1 MLRQLFNTS
10 LDDLNFDI
18 SMQIA
23 GRVQCI
29 EWTHSYL
36 IEGNLRSQQ
45 YWYFLF
51 SCSLYTK
58 MLAQALVYGNAMEN
72 NCNES
77 I

>member
-1 MLRQLFNTS
+1 
-10 LDDLNFDI
+10 
-18 SMQIA
+18 MQIA

-51 SCSLYTK
+51 FLFSVTNLSITFICVSVRVYSFVST
-58 MLAQALVYGNAMEN
+58 AL
-72 NCNES
+72 
-77 I
+77 